1 MIIDKLMSTNDG
13 VALSS
18 LTVSTQSLKVLDLGA
33 ARNNG
38 LFTGTERPG
47 FVVTIKGATSGGAST
62 IAILLKT
69 DDNTAMSS
77 ATTLYTGNTLA
88 LAAVAGAGTQFFI
101 PMPNSDSHERYLAIQ
116 ATVGT
121 AVFTGGTVEVEY
133 VADYRQWRAY
143 PAENG
148 R

>member
-18 LTVSTQSLKVLDLGA
+18 LTVSTQNLKVLDLGA
-33 ARNNG
+33 SRNNG
-38 LFTGTERPG
+38 RFTGTGRPG

-62 IAILLKT
+62 INILLKT
-69 DDNTAMSS
+69 DDNPAMSS
-77 ATTLYTGNTLA
+77 ATTLHTGSALA

-101 PMPNSDSHERYLAIQ
+101 PMPNSDSYERYLAIQ

-143 PAENG
+143 PSENG
-148 R
+148 K